1 VTPAARRA
9 GPVVSFLRVAGRY
22 AIATAMIPV
31 GVALGVG
38 GLIQF
43 ALRTRRQKRALDDG
57 GSRGAGD

>member
-1 VTPAARRA
+1 MRDGRPS
-9 GPVVSFLRVAGRY
+9 PFVSFLRFAGRY

-43 ALRTRRQKRALDDG
+43 AVRQRRRKTAGTAPG
-57 GSRGAGD
+57 GGD

>member
-1 VTPAARRA
+1 MRDHRPHAFT
-9 GPVVSFLRVAGRY
+9 SFLRFVGRY

-43 ALRTRRQKRALDDG
+43 AVRRSRRSTERASG
-57 GSRGAGD
+57 RG